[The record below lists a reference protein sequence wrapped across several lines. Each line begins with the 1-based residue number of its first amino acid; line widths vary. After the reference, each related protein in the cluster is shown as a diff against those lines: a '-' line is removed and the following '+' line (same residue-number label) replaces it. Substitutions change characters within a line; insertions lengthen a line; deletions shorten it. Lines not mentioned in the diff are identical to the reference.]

1 MTFVIDA
8 NIAFSAILNTY
19 SKIGDLLIHSK
30 NYFDFIAP
38 EFLRIEIRKHYS
50 KLSKISGLTID
61 EVQEAEY
68 RVYKDVKFI
77 SEEQIKNSTWEVAAK
92 LVADVDPNDIQYVA
106 FSKHFKCKIWSGDK
120 ALVKGPATKG
130 FSNCITTD
138 ELFKI
143 REKLSKKL

>member
-1 MTFVIDA
+1 M
-8 NIAFSAILNTY
+8 
-19 SKIGDLLIHSK
+19 
-30 NYFDFIAP
+30 
-38 EFLRIEIRKHYS
+38 RIEIRKHYS

-68 RVYKDVKFI
+68 RVYRDVKFI

-92 LVADVDPNDIQYVA
+92 LVADVDPNDILYVA
-106 FSKHFKCKIWSGDK
+106 FSKHFKCKSWSGDK
-120 ALVKGPATKG
+120 ALAKGLATKG
-130 FSNCITTD
+130 FSNFITTD